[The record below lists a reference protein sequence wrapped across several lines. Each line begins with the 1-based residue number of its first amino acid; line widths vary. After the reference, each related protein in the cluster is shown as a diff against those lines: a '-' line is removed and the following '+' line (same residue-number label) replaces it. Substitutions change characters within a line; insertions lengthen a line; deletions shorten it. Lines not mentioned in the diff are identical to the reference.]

1 MSLALLSMDGLLF
14 LLRWIHF
21 FAGVTWIGLLYYFNF
36 VQVPY
41 FAETKTGAGTGE
53 FRKLIYR
60 ALFWF
65 RWAAMFT
72 FLSGLTI
79 LILTGVQGGAGVY
92 SQSWGISILTG
103 GLFGTIMLANVWR
116 VIWPKQQ
123 VVLKSVEAVAGGGQA
138 DPAAGPAGARAFL
151 ASRTNTLLSIP
162 MLFFMGAARHL
173 PILDEGQ
180 NGWIAFGIV
189 AAIAAAVEANVFLG
203 KKGEGPSK
211 LLESHTNV
219 IYAGVALALVCYL
232 IIELVG

>member
-1 MSLALLSMDGLLF
+1 MSIALLSMDGVLF

-53 FRKLIYR
+53 FRKLVYR

-65 RWAAMFT
+65 RWGAMFT
-72 FLSGLTI
+72 FLSGL
-79 LILTGVQGGAGVY
+79 LILGLTGHQSGMAIY
-92 SQSWGISILTG
+92 SQSWGIAILTG
-103 GLFGTIMLANVWR
+103 GLFGTIMFANVWG

-138 DPAAGPAGARAFL
+138 DPAAGPAGGRAFL
-151 ASRTNTLLSIP
+151 ASRTNTLLSVP

-173 PILDEGQ
+173 PILDE
-180 NGWIAFGIV
+180 
-189 AAIAAAVEANVFLG
+189 
-203 KKGEGPSK
+203 
-211 LLESHTNV
+211 
-219 IYAGVALALVCYL
+219 
-232 IIELVG
+232 